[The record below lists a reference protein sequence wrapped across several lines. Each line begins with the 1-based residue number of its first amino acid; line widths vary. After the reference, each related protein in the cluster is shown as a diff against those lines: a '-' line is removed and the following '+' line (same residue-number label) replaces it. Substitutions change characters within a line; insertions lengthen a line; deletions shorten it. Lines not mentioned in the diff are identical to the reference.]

1 MPVASFPNVYGIDM
15 PSRKELVANNRTEQ
29 EISDYIGADLT
40 IFQTLPDLVA
50 SCSQFNPSITQFDC
64 SVFTGE
70 YVTGGVDAA
79 YLQGLED
86 LRSDN
91 AKLKAERSGSGP
103 SMVSVN
109 GGAKNES
116 GRVFETQP
124 LGGDVSGGGEVAGGG
139 DISQVVGL
147 SNESPHHSEQGNS
160 LVGLGN
166 ENN

>member
-1 MPVASFPNVYGIDM
+1 M

-86 LRSDN
+86 LRNDN
-91 AKLKAERSGSGP
+91 AKIKAERSGAGP
-103 SMVSVN
+103 AMVSVN
-109 GGAKNES
+109 GGKNNS
-116 GRVFETQP
+116 DRVLETQP
-124 LGGDVSGGGEVAGGG
+124 LGDVSGGGEVAGGG

-147 SNESPHHSEQGNS
+147 NNESPYEAEQPSG
-160 LVGLGN
+160 LLGLGN
-166 ENN
+166 EHSSNSNSN

>member
-1 MPVASFPNVYGIDM
+1 LDSFPNVYGIDM
-15 PSRKELVANNRTEQ
+15 PSRKELVAHNRTEQ

-91 AKLKAERSGSGP
+91 AKAKAERSGAGP
-103 SMVSVN
+103 AMVSVN
-109 GGAKNES
+109 GKNKSDEIL
-116 GRVFETQP
+116 ETQP
-124 LGGDVSGGGEVAGGG
+124 LGDVSGGGEVAGGG
-139 DISQVVGL
+139 DINQVVGL
-147 SNESPHHSEQGNS
+147 SNESAYHADKPSI

-166 ENN
+166 EHD